1 MLVADS
7 ATPLYLQLKEILC
20 QEILAGRWRE
30 GEKIPTENEL
40 VDVYQVSRVTV
51 RRAVSE
57 LVAQGRLVRHP
68 GKGTFVS
75 GVIMH
80 NDVDMPQGWTATT
93 RAQGYQPV
101 TLCVEL
107 TAADGE
113 ETEAA
118 YGIFEPQNIRYRRA
132 TRIRSLNGVPLV
144 YEIDYFPSPAYDFLT
159 REALSGSVFELLF
172 REKHISRIYEKE
184 TVIRVT
190 PADRAQAAALRLQE
204 GEAVVCTRTIYEDE
218 SSRIVL
224 LNRQYIHPGKYEI
237 RTGGHTLVLT
247 E

>member
-7 ATPLYLQLKEILC
+7 ATPLYLQLQEILC

-30 GEKIPTENEL
+30 GEKIPTENDL
-40 VDVYQVSRVTV
+40 VDTYQVSRVTV

-75 GVIMH
+75 GVMMH
-80 NDVDMPQGWTATT
+80 NDLDMPQGWTATT
-93 RAQGYQPV
+93 QAQGYQPV
-101 TLCVEL
+101 TLCTEL
-107 TAADGE
+107 TSADGR

-118 YGIFEPQNIRYRRA
+118 YKIAEPQNACYRRA
-132 TRIRSLNGVPLV
+132 TRIRSLNGSPLV

-159 REALSGSVFELLF
+159 REALGGSVFELLR

-184 TVIRVT
+184 SIIRVV
-190 PADRAQAAALRLQE
+190 RAGRAEAAALRLGE
-204 GEAVVCTRTIYEDE
+204 GEAVVHVRTVYQDE
-218 SSRIVL
+218 SARIVL
-224 LNRQYIHPGKYEI
+224 LNEQYIHPEKYEI